1 MKRALISRILG
12 IILLAQVIPFVVAQ
26 AQSPESSKFALTA
39 SAGTNGIGGDFTV
52 SISDYLNTR
61 VGYHGFNYSLD
72 GTISDT
78 DPEIGYDGSLE
89 MTSFSLMV
97 DYYPFK
103 KFVGISVGAL
113 LHSMTVDATA
123 GPNASYVIGD
133 KTFEADEL
141 GSLNAKIDYSGSLM
155 PYAGLIFSNPVAKG
169 IPVKLHIQAGMMY
182 SKQPSL
188 EMTGTGMITPTADN
202 QTSLQEGLD
211 EFQFLPVVNVGFSF
225 RFGKK
230 GMVSQ

>member
-1 MKRALISRILG
+1 MKRSLLSSLLG
-12 IILLAQVIPFVVAQ
+12 LFFVTLLVPTVFGQTE
-26 AQSPESSKFALTA
+26 SPESSKFALTA

-61 VGYHGFNYSLD
+61 IGYHGFNFSLD
-72 GTISDT
+72 GTIADT

-89 MTSFSLMV
+89 MSSFSLMV

-103 KFVGISVGAL
+103 KFVGLSVGAL

-141 GSLNAKIDYSGSLM
+141 GSLNAKIDYSGSIM
-155 PYAGLIFSNPVAKG
+155 PYAGIILSNPVARG
-169 IPVKLHIQAGMMY
+169 IPLKLHIQAGLMY
-182 SKQPSL
+182 SKEPL
-188 EMTGTGMITPTADN
+188 LVMTGSGMIAPTADN
-202 QTSLQEGLD
+202 QSSLQEGLD
-211 EFQFLPVVNVGFSF
+211 EFQFLPVVNVGLSF

-230 GMVSQ
+230 